1 MSYITID
8 NINSI
13 NAELSN
19 YCNAA
24 CPMCARYFIDG
35 VLNKERVNS
44 THTTLNFLKAQI
56 GEKLVRQLTRFT
68 SCGNLGDGSM
78 NPECLEIYQWLRQT
92 NKNINL
98 I

>member
-24 CPMCARYFIDG
+24 CPMCSRFNFKLELRKD
-35 VLNKERVNS
+35 VTNNK
-44 THTTLNFLKAQI
+44 HTSL
-56 GEKLVRQLTRFT
+56 ELVRDRIGGIIIKRLKRF
-68 SCGNLGDGSM
+68 
-78 NPECLEIYQWLRQT
+78 
-92 NKNINL
+92 
-98 I
+98 